1 MFGLPTVSDVLTMK
15 EPQGTPESSYKL
27 LVLYTF
33 GVVCFTLSLHSDIRL
48 LSMSPFI
55 QSEVWMRDCPLC
67 LGMQGVWVLFL
78 GGELRSCKPHLVVK
92 INKVQM
98 TMT

>member
-1 MFGLPTVSDVLTMK
+1 MK

-67 LGMQGVWVLFL
+67 LGMQGAWVLFL